1 MQEKLA
7 SLGQL
12 TAGIAHEIKN
22 PLNFVTNFAQ
32 LSTELT
38 DDLEDELKG
47 ELEKISEEAVEE
59 VKDILETL
67 RENMRAINE
76 HGRRADNIVK
86 GMLLHSRGVRGEF
99 KATDLNQL
107 IDEYLNLSYHGLRA
121 QDPRFNCTIITN
133 YDESI
138 GKVMVV
144 PQDISRVFL
153 NILNNGFYAINE
165 KREQI
170 SKGYVPTINV
180 ETKNL
185 GEKIEIKFH
194 DNGIGIPQDVSDK
207 IFNPFF
213 TTKPTGKGNTGL
225 GLSISHDIVV
235 KVHHGEITLNTEAG
249 EFTEFTIR
257 LPKKN

>member
-1 MQEKLA
+1 M
-7 SLGQL
+7 
-12 TAGIAHEIKN
+12 
-22 PLNFVTNFAQ
+22 
-32 LSTELT
+32 
-38 DDLEDELKG
+38 
-47 ELEKISEEAVEE
+47 
-59 VKDILETL
+59 
-67 RENMRAINE
+67 
-76 HGRRADNIVK
+76 
-86 GMLLHSRGVRGEF
+86 
-99 KATDLNQL
+99 
-107 IDEYLNLSYHGLRA
+107 
-121 QDPRFNCTIITN
+121 
-133 YDESI
+133 
-138 GKVMVV
+138 
-144 PQDISRVFL
+144 
-153 NILNNGFYAINE
+153 
-165 KREQI
+165 
-170 SKGYVPTINV
+170 PTINV